1 MHTGSPSGGL
11 SIRPEIRYDAAF
23 STGGAPFSDR
33 AEDFLLA
40 VERQFRYTGKQ
51 PFMHNLRQSLDVSIT
66 CWNLLNH
73 PFYRAWSD
81 GTLPV
86 EKLKRYAAEYGNY
99 IATIANSWRTAGEAE
114 IATEEETH
122 LDMWKKF
129 AKSIGTEVRRPSLRE
144 TKTLVA
150 LSSECGSDRARV
162 LGSLYAFEAQQPHT
176 AASKQQGLEKFYPQL
191 CADDSYF
198 RVHMNEHHE
207 PEILLRR
214 METISPADQRKTV
227 GACEKTAR
235 ALWDTLTAIDR
246 ADDV

>member
-1 MHTGSPSGGL
+1 MNS
-11 SIRPEIRYDAAF
+11 
-23 STGGAPFSDR
+23 
-33 AEDFLLA
+33 
-40 VERQFRYTGKQ
+40 
-51 PFMHNLRQSLDVSIT
+51 LRQSLDVSIT

-122 LDMWKKF
+122 FDMWKKF

-150 LSSECGSDRARV
+150 LSSECGSDGARI

-214 METISPADQRKTV
+214 METISPADQPKTAD
-227 GACEKTAR
+227 ACEKTAR

-246 ADDV
+246 AHDV

>member
-1 MHTGSPSGGL
+1 M
-11 SIRPEIRYDAAF
+11 Y
-23 STGGAPFSDR
+23 
-33 AEDFLLA
+33 
-40 VERQFRYTGKQ
+40 
-51 PFMHNLRQSLDVSIT
+51 NLRQSLDVSIT

-81 GTLPV
+81 GTLPL

-99 IATIANSWRTAGEAE
+99 IATIANSWRTVGEAE

-122 LDMWKKF
+122 LGLWNKF

-144 TKTLVA
+144 TKTLIA
-150 LSSECGSDRARV
+150 LSCECGSDRARV
-162 LGSLYAFEAQQPHT
+162 LGSLYAFEAQQPDT

-191 CADDSYF
+191 CADDTYF

-214 METISPADQRKTV
+214 MAATSPVDQRKTV
-227 GACEKTAR
+227 DACEKTAC

-246 ADDV
+246 TREV